1 MVNLVALADP
11 RRGARDTRPGPIS
24 LIFMQVLT
32 KILSNDRVLVQTQG
46 LAPISHLGN
55 PGSVTHQVNILQA
68 SEIKICG
75 SIHSS

>member
-1 MVNLVALADP
+1 MYGELQHWIQE
-11 RRGARDTRPGPIS
+11 GAPGTRAPGPIS

-32 KILSNDRVLVQTQG
+32 KILSNDRVLVQTQE

-55 PGSVTHQVNILQA
+55 PGSVTQQVNILQA